1 MSISV
6 AWGGKNWEKTRTFF
20 KKKMRIFL
28 RVSNLQLWRP
38 RELLL
43 FELLQ
48 VTRRHTVHDAH
59 AKLRKEKTKIRMFW
73 RFIFTLWPW
82 CLDPSRA
89 PPACFTFL
97 ATVTMHVATYLIKS
111 TKLYETTNS
120 SRHVTG
126 LTGLKTYWVLQF
138 LQVTTSTT
146 QEDSHVNLSLSF
158 TPCNRWWC
166 TKGRKCKNCSKMF
179 WITFFPPP
187 WMPEMVLLSTMISHA
202 SQLWLWIA

>member
-6 AWGGKNWEKTRTFF
+6 AWGGKNSEDKDNIGFFVRKLNIFESFKPSTLTPKRTSSVRAPSGYPQTHGPRCSRQTREK
-20 KKKMRIFL
+20 K
-28 RVSNLQLWRP
+28 
-38 RELLL
+38 
-43 FELLQ
+43 
-48 VTRRHTVHDAH
+48 
-59 AKLRKEKTKIRMFW
+59 KTKIRMFW

-158 TPCNRWWC
+158 TPCNR
-166 TKGRKCKNCSKMF
+166 
-179 WITFFPPP
+179 
-187 WMPEMVLLSTMISHA
+187 
-202 SQLWLWIA
+202 